1 VFFVVVL
8 PLLCREFVSE
18 IAQVLPGNHEG
29 ECHSPI
35 CLLNDKYKEALRNFT
50 AYNARF
56 RMPAPESGP

>member
-1 VFFVVVL
+1 
-8 PLLCREFVSE
+8 LLCRDFVSE